1 MLLDDL
7 IISVSE
13 KLSNGSY
20 CEEQQ
25 QEQREILNYLIEL
38 QHYKLKDIYAP
49 KNNHKL
55 FLVWQTMK
63 SRCYNSNTD
72 NFKSYG
78 ARGIKVCSEWRNSS
92 MTFIKW
98 AVEHGYKKGLQLDR
112 IDVNGDYEPNNCQW
126 ITPKENSRNKT
137 NTSYL
142 NINGET
148 KSIAELCE
156 KYNIPKTNKV
166 YKWVKRNGK
175 QEAEKRFLKLIES
188 L

>member
-25 QEQREILNYLIEL
+25 QEQSEILNYLIEL
-38 QHYKLKDIYAP
+38 QQYKNKEKYAP
-49 KNNHKL
+49 KKHHSL
-55 FLVWQTMK
+55 FLVWQTMR
-63 SRCYNSNTD
+63 SRCYNPNTD
-72 NFKSYG
+72 SYKNYG
-78 ARGIKVCSEWRNSS
+78 ARGIKVCPEWNNSS
-92 MTFIKW
+92 TIFIKW
-98 AVEHGYKKGLQLDR
+98 AIEHGYKKGLQLDR
-112 IDVNGDYEPNNCQW
+112 IDVNGNYEPNNCRW
-126 ITPKENSRNKT
+126 LAPKENSQNKT

-142 NINGET
+142 TINGET

-166 YKWVKRNGK
+166 YKWVKRNGR
-175 QEAEKRFLKLIES
+175 QEAEKRFLKLIGS

>member
-1 MLLDDL
+1 
-7 IISVSE
+7 
-13 KLSNGSY
+13 
-20 CEEQQ
+20 
-25 QEQREILNYLIEL
+25 
-38 QHYKLKDIYAP
+38 
-49 KNNHKL
+49 
-55 FLVWQTMK
+55 
-63 SRCYNSNTD
+63 
-72 NFKSYG
+72 
-78 ARGIKVCSEWRNSS
+78 